1 MHWITILGIILIA
14 AGTILACFGQNIM
27 NRFDNK
33 HLLRS
38 VSEKTFRIDEL
49 ISNNNELFTRIN
61 EYQKRLLEKDETIH
75 GLEVQVGESNVSDKK
90 QPENKQIEVG
100 AQAIP
105 EKHLSN
111 EIVQA
116 KRLYNEGEYDKA
128 YRIADEQRQKNPE
141 SGLAYFILGTI
152 EMQRKHYD
160 KGEESLNR
168 AVQFGLPDEDM
179 AWAFHNLGYSSIRKR
194 DFEKAREFLRK
205 AIELNSDME
214 KSRKALK
221 LVDDHL
227 HKKQAT
233 AQVKS
238 HFKEGRYDDA
248 YRIAEDLRQKNPEFG
263 LAYSILGTIE
273 LHREH
278 YDKGEEM
285 LKKAIQFGLPDEDK
299 AWAFHNLGVSSLR
312 KKDYEK
318 AREFLEKA
326 VGLSPNMEESQ
337 KTLDELDDLQRKEK
351 RGKDEKDSKRKKER
365 SKK

>member
-14 AGTILACFGQNIM
+14 AGTILACFGQNIIK
-27 NRFDNK
+27 RFDNK

-49 ISNNNELFTRIN
+49 VSSNNELFARIN
-61 EYQKRLLEKDETIH
+61 EYQKRLLEKDEIIH
-75 GLEVQVGESNVSDKK
+75 GLEVQVGESNPSVKK
-90 QPENKQIEVG
+90 HSADKQIKAG
-100 AQAIP
+100 TQTIP
-105 EKHLSN
+105 KKPLSD
-111 EIVQA
+111 EILQA
-116 KRLYNEGEYDKA
+116 KRLYNEGKYDEA
-128 YRIADEQRQKNPE
+128 YGIAEEQRQKNPDF
-141 SGLAYFILGTI
+141 GLAYFILGTI

-168 AVQFGLPDEDM
+168 AVQCGLPDEDM
-179 AWAFHNLGYSSIRKR
+179 AWAFHNLGYSSLRKQ
-194 DFEKAREFLRK
+194 DFEQAREFLGK
-205 AIELNSDME
+205 AIELNPDME

-221 LVDDHL
+221 LVNDHL

-238 HFKEGRYDDA
+238 YFKEGRYDDA

-273 LHREH
+273 LYREH

-312 KKDYEK
+312 KKDYEM

-337 KTLDELDDLQRKEK
+337 KTLDSIDDLQNKEK
-351 RGKDEKDSKRKKER
+351 QGNGEDGSKRKKEK